1 VTNQLILT
9 NKIKNT
15 HGGYV
20 LSLKFIVSNVP
31 RGYGIGSGVKR
42 KGTGCI
48 YQSKKLNIYY
58 FIVVRFSIIM
68 TLDPDYITKA
78 ERERRRQTA
87 HKETKVA
94 KTISIPISYWA
105 LLDQV
110 KNKLGKKNVN
120 ETLMYC
126 IKEIGIEEGLE
137 S

>member
-1 VTNQLILT
+1 
-9 NKIKNT
+9 
-15 HGGYV
+15 
-20 LSLKFIVSNVP
+20 
-31 RGYGIGSGVKR
+31 
-42 KGTGCI
+42 
-48 YQSKKLNIYY
+48 
-58 FIVVRFSIIM
+58 M
-68 TLDPDYITKA
+68 TLDPDYVTKA
-78 ERERRRQTA
+78 ERERRQQTA

-126 IKEIGIEEGLE
+126 IKEIGIAEGIE

>member
-1 VTNQLILT
+1 M
-9 NKIKNT
+9 
-15 HGGYV
+15 
-20 LSLKFIVSNVP
+20 
-31 RGYGIGSGVKR
+31 KR

-48 YQSKKLNIYY
+48 YQSKKENIYY
-58 FIVVRFSIIM
+58 FIVVRLSIIM
-68 TLDPDYITKA
+68 TLDPDYVTKA
-78 ERERRRQTA
+78 ERERRRETA

-105 LLDQV
+105 LVDQV

-126 IKEIGIEEGLE
+126 IKEIAIAEGLE

>member
-1 VTNQLILT
+1 MVPFL
-9 NKIKNT
+9 
-15 HGGYV
+15 GDMV
-20 LSLKFIVSNVP
+20 LAWGEK
-31 RGYGIGSGVKR
+31 

-48 YQSKKLNIYY
+48 YQPKKLNIYY
-58 FIVVRFSIIM
+58 FIVVRLSIIM
-68 TLDPDYITKA
+68 TLDPDYVTKA

-126 IKEIGIEEGLE
+126 IKEIGIEERIE